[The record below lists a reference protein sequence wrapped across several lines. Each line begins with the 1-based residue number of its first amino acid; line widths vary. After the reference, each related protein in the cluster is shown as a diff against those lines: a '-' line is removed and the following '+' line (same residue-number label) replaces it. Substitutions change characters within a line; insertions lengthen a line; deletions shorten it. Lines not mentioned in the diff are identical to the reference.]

1 MFNPEDS
8 LEFVIFAF
16 FAIAFLIQ
24 LAIYL
29 GIYSKLAF
37 FKRNQKLFTY
47 KPVTVVI
54 CAKNEEENL
63 RKNLPLILEQDYHNF
78 EVIVVNDLSTDET
91 FYLLEEF
98 EKKYAN
104 FRSITIKQEG
114 SFPIGKKYPLTLGIK
129 GAKNE
134 LVLLTDA
141 DCMPKSNKWIESMVR
156 NFHEDKEIV
165 LGYGGYEKLPGLL
178 NKLIRFDTFSIA
190 VNYMSLAL
198 AGKAY
203 MGVGR
208 NLAYQKSLFFK
219 NKGFAS
225 HFHIPSGDDD
235 LFISRVAK
243 KDNVAIEP
251 EEQGHTIS
259 RVKTSFKSWVR
270 QKKRHLTTAPHYKG
284 ETKFILSLI
293 SLSSAFF
300 IILFAILL
308 ALQFQVYLILGI
320 FLFRSIIQFIMFN
333 KLTKMLGERDLLILL
348 PFLEIMLIIV
358 YPVFIFSNFMIKQS
372 RWN

>member
-1 MFNPEDS
+1 M
-8 LEFVIFAF
+8 
-16 FAIAFLIQ
+16 
-24 LAIYL
+24 
-29 GIYSKLAF
+29 
-37 FKRNQKLFTY
+37 
-47 KPVTVVI
+47 
-54 CAKNEEENL
+54 
-63 RKNLPLILEQDYHNF
+63 
-78 EVIVVNDLSTDET
+78 
-91 FYLLEEF
+91 
-98 EKKYAN
+98 
-104 FRSITIKQEG
+104 
-114 SFPIGKKYPLTLGIK
+114 
-129 GAKNE
+129 
-134 LVLLTDA
+134 
-141 DCMPKSNKWIESMVR
+141 
-156 NFHEDKEIV
+156 
-165 LGYGGYEKLPGLL
+165 
-178 NKLIRFDTFSIA
+178 
-190 VNYMSLAL
+190 
-198 AGKAY
+198 
-203 MGVGR
+203 
-208 NLAYQKSLFFK
+208 FFK

-300 IILFAILL
+300 IILFTILL